1 MDRCEIR
8 HGEILREEKRR
19 EKTDKG
25 TDKRERKVLMMLFRD
40 GLKILQHFWKEANED
55 TAQNQ

>member
-25 TDKRERKVLMMLFRD
+25 TDKRERKVLMVHFRD
-40 GLKILQHFWKEANED
+40 GLKSLQRFWREASED